1 MCTKDTVSFGP
12 NATPHPHPHPHFPV
26 LLGRWLLTS
35 HVFPPHHRTDF
46 VQVVSVLFVL
56 RSLPLMTTRGLS
68 VSTHI
73 GRMQQY
79 LSGTLSLLT
88 EKINFLLL
96 CQSCE
101 NDLNLAGIPAGFQK
115 EFVFHHFLSSD
126 RVLLQRAIN
135 GGGVWGVRMCRQ
147 ALHIASF
154 DGSRGSWSP
163 MILKPLE
170 SWLFCSAFNV
180 FSIPKQEYCF

>member
-12 NATPHPHPHPHFPV
+12 HATPHPHPHFPV

-35 HVFPPHHRTDF
+35 HVCPPHHRTDF

-56 RSLPLMTTRGLS
+56 CSLPLMTTRRLS
-68 VSTHI
+68 VSTRV
-73 GRMQQY
+73 GRIQQY

-88 EKINFLLL
+88 KKKINFLLL

-101 NDLNLAGIPAGFQK
+101 NYLNLAGIPAGFQK

-126 RVLLQRAIN
+126 RALSQRAIN
-135 GGGVWGVRMCRQ
+135 GGGGAGGKDVETGSSHIILWRFVRVMFTYDPQ
-147 ALHIASF
+147 AT
-154 DGSRGSWSP
+154 G
-163 MILKPLE
+163 ILVIL
-170 SWLFCSAFNV
+170 
-180 FSIPKQEYCF
+180 